1 MIFIIIRVKIIKD
14 ISRKC
19 WIGICQMRVSLHL
32 LTMKTHNFRH
42 FWYIFARLL
51 HFYYSP
57 LYTPCVPTHM
67 FPLSKKINQD
77 PIFKWTVPSCL
88 LNYPQPLTWNSK
100 FLLQDA
106 SFLKVS
112 LVHHLQCCELTDLY
126 NTSSLFSERFL
137 KSPLFVGIL
146 PVSYHLCFLINEMN
160 ILKTMELWEKYSES
174 ICHYASDINFS

>member
-19 WIGICQMRVSLHL
+19 WIGILQMRVSLHL

-67 FPLSKKINQD
+67 SPQLHQRAYFWLLWFHYWRKLIKVLYLNGQFHPAFS
-77 PIFKWTVPSCL
+77 TTPS
-88 LNYPQPLTWNSK
+88 
-100 FLLQDA
+100 
-106 SFLKVS
+106 
-112 LVHHLQCCELTDLY
+112 HLH
-126 NTSSLFSERFL
+126 
-137 KSPLFVGIL
+137 GIL
-146 PVSYHLCFLINEMN
+146 SFCYRMLHSLRFPWY
-160 ILKTMELWEKYSES
+160 T
-174 ICHYASDINFS
+174 ICSAVN